1 MPLTDAARV
10 LTLHNKIASMNNTFK
25 RFEALAQREPGN
37 RELYEQAADAYEIL
51 MRFRTLQGLK
61 QRNSGRFFNPSELS
75 KMERILLR
83 NSFRPIQDLQSLLK
97 TRFQLGFF

>member
-1 MPLTDAARV
+1 
-10 LTLHNKIASMNNTFK
+10 
-25 RFEALAQREPGN
+25 
-37 RELYEQAADAYEIL
+37 
-51 MRFRTLQGLK
+51 MRYRTLQGLK
-61 QRNSGRFFNPSELS
+61 QRDSGRFFNPSELS